1 MASLHCFGKMC
12 FLQLFSFIKMSSLQI
27 LQSIS
32 TFQIKKNKGC
42 LFFGFAC
49 CRVCWS
55 FRPIQ
60 LRNDQQPPSSDICH
74 VCSFHWALMK
84 RLKGRPIH
92 PLTFALIFAP
102 INVWT
107 EASFNAVN
115 PFPPTQRSKYMSLLS
130 RPSKILQSTHSIATT
145 GLFYFFLRISSLF
158 PEIHFGN
165 LLRESFLGIF
175 SENLLKYSSYGGKR
189 GRLPQ
194 AKRHQPSPLYSSSI
208 FWDGDWFEGN
218 MEGGFDFYC
227 SQILHQYTVVLKSK
241 VCAELQNVTDMTD
254 ISV

>member
-1 MASLHCFGKMC
+1 MLKLWSQSEHAKSRRAIFITCSKRRQTETAIKCSNDQLSLSLTCTDCFEFHLGHIAFELLVCILLTHILKAKELVKLVIASLHCFGKMC
-12 FLQLFSFIKMSSLQI
+12 FHQLFSFIKMSSLQI

-130 RPSKILQSTHSIATT
+130 RPSKI
-145 GLFYFFLRISSLF
+145 FKCNNR
-158 PEIHFGN
+158 
-165 LLRESFLGIF
+165 SFLF
-175 SENLLKYSSYGGKR
+175 
-189 GRLPQ
+189 
-194 AKRHQPSPLYSSSI
+194 
-208 FWDGDWFEGN
+208 FF
-218 MEGGFDFYC
+218 
-227 SQILHQYTVVLKSK
+227 
-241 VCAELQNVTDMTD
+241 
-254 ISV
+254 